1 MAGAALHPVQA
12 ADDRVIAGA
21 PATQVDAGQ
30 ELAERQQ
37 REYEQA
43 HGAARADVAEQL
55 PVIDAAELATLL
67 PRFREQYAEAS
78 GYRAREAKRW
88 ERKNPSA
95 YVVAWMV
102 YQHAQALGEDRER
115 SVATAL
121 QAGEVELRT
130 AAQIEV
136 EQLRDLVRRLD
147 VPSFYPPRY
156 DEACALKQRREAARA
171 RAAEWRQANPRIA
184 RALDTVGLQPSTDLE
199 FHRAREAMRTSPAVQ
214 EAAAWE
220 RAEWEREQLLADA
233 RQRLEQ
239 LLERLLSP
247 NPEPQPPELEAPALE
262 PQQEAVSAQRSL
274 AAELAA
280 MEQAPTEAAP
290 EWIEWEQDGESY
302 GQWDDEQ
309 QVYCDDPQAVEDRP
323 EPELPQ
329 QRYRGPR
336 MG

>member
-1 MAGAALHPVQA
+1 MSAA
-12 ADDRVIAGA
+12 A
-21 PATQVDAGQ
+21 PATQIDAG
-30 ELAERQQ
+30 
-37 REYEQA
+37 
-43 HGAARADVAEQL
+43 QL
-55 PVIDAAELATLL
+55 PVIDDAELATLL
-67 PRFREQYAEAS
+67 PRLREQYAAAS
-78 GYRAREAKRW
+78 GYRAREARRW
-88 ERKNPSA
+88 ERRNPSA
-95 YVVAWMV
+95 YVVAWMA
-102 YQHAQALGEDRER
+102 YQHEQALDEDRER
-115 SVATAL
+115 SVAAAL
-121 QAGEVELRT
+121 QAGEVEQRT

-156 DEACALKQRREAARA
+156 DEACALKQQREAARA

-184 RALDTVGLQPSTDLE
+184 RALDAVGLQPSTDLE

-247 NPEPQPPELEAPALE
+247 NPEPQPP
-262 PQQEAVSAQRSL
+262 
-274 AAELAA
+274 
-280 MEQAPTEAAP
+280 TEAAP

-323 EPELPQ
+323 EPEPP